1 MLLRH
6 IRYFLAVA
14 EHRNFTRAA
23 EALHV
28 SQPTL
33 SQQIRQLEDTL
44 RVQLLDRSGRT
55 IQLTDAGA
63 AYVQYAR
70 RALQDLEAGTRAI
83 HDVQELSRG
92 SLRLAMTPT
101 FTAYLIGPLLEKFN
115 RRYPNITLKILEMP
129 QDRMETLLN
138 EDALDVG
145 IAFDDTSSPDIETQA
160 LFVETLAM
168 VVGKSHPHAN
178 KRTALTLREF
188 EGEALVLLNEEFAT
202 RHYIDRYC
210 RQHGVAPRITMEVN
224 SINAVIEL
232 VRRST
237 LATLLPAA
245 IAREHSELRLV
256 DLVPALPQR
265 SAALLLRKGAYRSA
279 ATRAFIELAIEE
291 SEVERGGR
299 RVKPASRTQRT
310 VVIEAGRE
318 RVGRP
323 STRRS

>member
-14 EHRNFTRAA
+14 QHRNFTRAA

-55 IQLTDAGA
+55 IQLTDAGEA
-63 AYVQYAR
+63 YAR
-70 RALQDLEAGTRAI
+70 YAQRALQDLEAGKRAI

-101 FTAYLIGPLLEKFN
+101 FTAYLIGPLLEKYN
-115 RRYPNITLKILEMP
+115 RRYPNITLNVLEMP
-129 QDRMETLLN
+129 QDRIETLLN
-138 EDALDVG
+138 DDALDVG
-145 IAFDDTSSPDIETQA
+145 IAFDDTSAPDIEA
-160 LFVETLAM
+160 HVLFVETLAM
-168 VVGKSHPHAN
+168 VVGKSHPCA
-178 KRTALTLREF
+178 RRRATLTLREF
-188 EGEALVLLNEEFAT
+188 ENEALALLNEEFAT

-210 RQHGVAPRITMEVN
+210 KQHGVAPRITMEVN
-224 SINAVIEL
+224 SISAVIEL

-256 DLVPALPQR
+256 NLAPALPQR
-265 SAALLLRKGAYRSA
+265 TAALLLRKGAYRSA
-279 ATRAFIELAIEE
+279 AARAFIALALEE
-291 SEVERGGR
+291 SAAELGGR
-299 RVKPASRTQRT
+299 QAET
-310 VVIEAGRE
+310 AL
-318 RVGRP
+318 
-323 STRRS
+323 

>member
-63 AYVQYAR
+63 AYVRYAQ
-70 RALQDLEAGTRAI
+70 RALQDLDAGERAI

-92 SLRLAMTPT
+92 ALRLAMTPT
-101 FTAYLIGPLLEKFN
+101 FTAYLIGPLLAKYN
-115 RRYPNITLKILEMP
+115 RRYSNITLNILEMP
-129 QDRMETLLN
+129 QDRMEALLN

-145 IAFDDTSSPDIETQA
+145 IAFTDTHSPDIETQV
-160 LFVETLAM
+160 LFVEALAM
-168 VVGKSHPHAN
+168 VVGKSHPYAK
-178 KRTALTLREF
+178 KRAALTLREF
-188 EGEALVLLNEEFAT
+188 ESETLVLLNEEFAT

-210 RQHGVAPRITMEVN
+210 RKHGVVPRIAMEVN
-224 SINAVIEL
+224 SITAGDRDRAPQHACNAAA
-232 VRRST
+232 RRDC
-237 LATLLPAA
+237 
-245 IAREHSELRLV
+245 ARAQQTMS
-256 DLVPALPQR
+256 
-265 SAALLLRKGAYRSA
+265 
-279 ATRAFIELAIEE
+279 
-291 SEVERGGR
+291 
-299 RVKPASRTQRT
+299 
-310 VVIEAGRE
+310 
-318 RVGRP
+318 GRP
-323 STRRS
+323 GAGAAPADRCVAGTQMRVSKRRGTRVHRARA

>member
-14 EHRNFTRAA
+14 KHRNFTRAA

-33 SQQIRQLEDTL
+33 SQQIRQLEHTL
-44 RVQLLDRSGRT
+44 GVQLLDRTGRS

-63 AYVQYAR
+63 AYVRYAQ
-70 RALQDLEAGTRAI
+70 RALQDLEAGARAI

-101 FTAYLIGPLLEKFN
+101 FTAYLIGPLLEKYN
-115 RRYPNITLKILEMP
+115 RRYPNITLNVFEMS
-129 QDRMETLLN
+129 QDRMETLLK
-138 EDALDVG
+138 EDALDLG
-145 IAFDDTSSPDIETQA
+145 IGFDDTRSPDIETQV
-160 LFVETLAM
+160 LFVEALAM
-168 VVGKSHPHAN
+168 VVGRSHPRAK
-178 KRTALTLREF
+178 KRAALTLREF

-210 RQHGVAPRITMEVN
+210 RQHGITPRITMEVN
-224 SINAVIEL
+224 SISAVIEL

-245 IAREHSELRLV
+245 IVREHSELCLV
-256 DLVPALPQR
+256 GLEPALPR
-265 SAALLLRKGAYRSA
+265 RTAAMLLREGAYRSA
-279 ATRAFIELAIEE
+279 AARAFITLALEE
-291 SEVERGGR
+291 SAAEPGAQWA
-299 RVKPASRTQRT
+299 KPSR
-310 VVIEAGRE
+310 
-318 RVGRP
+318 
-323 STRRS
+323 

>member
-55 IQLTDAGA
+55 IQLTDAGT
-63 AYVQYAR
+63 AYVRYAQ
-70 RALQDLEAGTRAI
+70 RALQDLEAGKRAI

-101 FTAYLIGPLLEKFN
+101 FTAYLIGPLLEKYH
-115 RRYPNITLKILEMP
+115 RSYPNITLNILEMP
-129 QDRMETLLN
+129 QERMETLLN

-145 IAFDDTSSPDIETQA
+145 IAFDDTHSPDIETQV
-160 LFVETLAM
+160 LFVEALAM
-168 VVGKSHPHAN
+168 VVGKSHPRAR
-178 KRTALTLREF
+178 KRAALTLREF

-210 RQHGVAPRITMEVN
+210 RQHGVTPRITMEVN
-224 SINAVIEL
+224 SISAVIEL

-245 IAREHSELRLV
+245 ISREHSELCLV
-256 DLVPALPQR
+256 DLVPTLPQR

-279 ATRAFIELAIEE
+279 ATQAFIALALEE
-291 SEVERGGR
+291 SAPARGGR
-299 RVKPASRTQRT
+299 RKKSAS
-310 VVIEAGRE
+310 
-318 RVGRP
+318 
-323 STRRS
+323 